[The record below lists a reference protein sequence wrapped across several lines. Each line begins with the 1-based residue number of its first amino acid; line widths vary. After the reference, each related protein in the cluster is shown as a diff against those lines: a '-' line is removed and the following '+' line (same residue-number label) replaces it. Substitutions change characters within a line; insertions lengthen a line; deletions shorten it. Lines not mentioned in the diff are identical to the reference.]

1 MSIGE
6 GVILLL
12 NILTAGVSAS
22 LGLFAIL
29 WGSFREPTQPTGIV
43 VYLLGGSLL
52 LVALGAGLTGLLLL
66 LRQSRLAAWFQWL
79 AALGGALFLG
89 TYLFLSRSSG
99 SLQADLA
106 LLAMMLFIIVL
117 FVFSG
122 WFLRRVGDEK

>member
-1 MSIGE
+1 MGIGE
-6 GVILLL
+6 WVILLL
-12 NILTAGVSAS
+12 NILTAGGSAS

-29 WGSFREPTQPTGIV
+29 WGSFRDPTQHPGIV

-52 LVALGAGLTGLLLL
+52 LIALGSGLAGLLLL
-66 LRQSRLAAWFQWL
+66 LRQTRLAAWLQWL
-79 AALGGALFLG
+79 AALGGALFMG

-99 SLQADLA
+99 SLQADLG
-106 LLAMMLFIIVL
+106 LLAMMLFTIVL